1 MRPLVPGGMAAEDAG
16 ATTATAAV
24 SNAITTSF
32 RMISPFGRLITTPTE
47 ARRRRQ
53 GRQRGQQQ
61 SFVRANPGIC
71 VRLVTAVHDAVA
83 LKAFADVS
91 SNAAVARRAD
101 AASAINPEPA
111 CLRRLRAR
119 SPSPRRLRP
128 RCSRAS
134 DADALRRAAV

>member
-83 LKAFADVS
+83 LKVFADVS
-91 SNAAVARRAD
+91 SNAAVRGAQTQPARSTPNPRASG
-101 AASAINPEPA
+101 AYAPGSPQPA
-111 CLRRLRAR
+111 PTAPSLLTRIRRLR
-119 SPSPRRLRP
+119 
-128 RCSRAS
+128 
-134 DADALRRAAV
+134 